1 MTTLRVNRRV
11 ALILAAGTFLAGCTA
26 NPMTRTLPGIA
37 FDSARPLLLDV
48 AAIEFVNATGDQNIT
63 ESLRDMRFAM
73 YESPGSVAL
82 RWSRERFEAAGTQ
95 GVARIILVESRFV
108 AEELETESGIEGI
121 FTDEQSVRYEG
132 SMALKIEIADHPSG
146 HGFAE
151 ARSARSRTVPE
162 SLSLNERED
171 VLHSMLAGIAAKL
184 DERLEA
190 EIREHLWR
198 WLMTH

>member
-1 MTTLRVNRRV
+1 MTALRVDRRA

-26 NPMTRTLPGIA
+26 TPLTRTLPGIA
-37 FDSARPLLLDV
+37 FDTGRPLLLDV
-48 AAIEFVNATGDQNIT
+48 AAIEFVNATGDQNT
-63 ESLRDMRFAM
+63 EEPLRDMRFAM
-73 YESPGSVAL
+73 HESPGSVAR
-82 RWSRERFEAAGTQ
+82 RWSRDRLHAAGTQ

-108 AEELETESGIEGI
+108 AVPLETESGIEGI

-132 SMALKIEIADHPSG
+132 SMALKFEIADHPSG

-171 VLHSMLAGIAAKL
+171 VLHTMLADIAVTL

-190 EIREHLWR
+190 EMREHLWR
-198 WLMTH
+198 WLMTL